1 MFHWATRLIAFKDLR
16 LRVRD
21 RSFFIMGIL
30 APLGLAF
37 IFNLTFGGVLQPGG
51 LDLRFGYL
59 DLDGTES
66 SSSLGEVLEQ
76 LEADDFLE
84 LTRFD
89 DREAAAAAV
98 EDGDIQAFI
107 LVPEGFDQELAI
119 GAPKLEVVGDIDS
132 GTATDVASAIARQ
145 FGTGVD
151 AARLAVITTASIMG
165 VAPTPDLIA
174 GLTQDPA
181 TAAFTANIT
190 GLDADIRQLDGV
202 TYITAGMAIFFLFFT
217 VQAGV
222 LGLLDEER
230 EGTLRRLMAAP
241 VPRAAVIGGKGLLAL
256 ILGVFALTTLVVASS
271 LIMGASWGHPLGVA
285 IMILTGVA
293 AAVSLMG
300 VVAGLAKSPEG
311 AENLASITAV
321 ILGMLG
327 GVFFPIESAGGALAA
342 ASVITPHYWFL
353 RGLGDLAGGA
363 PWTNAFPA
371 AAVLIGM
378 AVVLGL
384 AAGWVLNRRFAE

>member
-1 MFHWATRLIAFKDLR
+1 
-16 LRVRD
+16 
-21 RSFFIMGIL
+21 
-30 APLGLAF
+30 
-37 IFNLTFGGVLQPGG
+37 
-51 LDLRFGYL
+51 
-59 DLDGTES
+59 
-66 SSSLGEVLEQ
+66 
-76 LEADDFLE
+76 
-84 LTRFD
+84 
-89 DREAAAAAV
+89 
-98 EDGDIQAFI
+98 
-107 LVPEGFDQELAI
+107 
-119 GAPKLEVVGDIDS
+119 DIDS

-311 AENLASITAV
+311 AENLAAITAV

>member
-165 VAPTPDLIA
+165 VAPTP
-174 GLTQDPA
+174 
-181 TAAFTANIT
+181 
-190 GLDADIRQLDGV
+190 
-202 TYITAGMAIFFLFFT
+202 
-217 VQAGV
+217 
-222 LGLLDEER
+222 
-230 EGTLRRLMAAP
+230 
-241 VPRAAVIGGKGLLAL
+241 
-256 ILGVFALTTLVVASS
+256 
-271 LIMGASWGHPLGVA
+271 
-285 IMILTGVA
+285 
-293 AAVSLMG
+293 
-300 VVAGLAKSPEG
+300 
-311 AENLASITAV
+311 
-321 ILGMLG
+321 
-327 GVFFPIESAGGALAA
+327 
-342 ASVITPHYWFL
+342 
-353 RGLGDLAGGA
+353 
-363 PWTNAFPA
+363 
-371 AAVLIGM
+371 
-378 AVVLGL
+378 
-384 AAGWVLNRRFAE
+384 